1 MTTEGNQQPQPA
13 YSATMN
19 VKENGTKQIP
29 SVEVSVTTGRSD
41 IPARELVDEV
51 LRRYHGL
58 VVGVRPDDPRG
69 FKVEVKATPF
79 A

>member
-1 MTTEGNQQPQPA
+1 MPESPAAVPA
-13 YSATMN
+13 YSSTMS

-29 SVEVSVTTGRSD
+29 AVEVSVTTGRSD

-51 LRRYHGL
+51 LRRYQGL
-58 VVGVRPDDPRG
+58 VNGVRPDDPRG

>member
-1 MTTEGNQQPQPA
+1 MPEPQAPI
-13 YSATMN
+13 YSSTMS

-29 SVEVSVTTGRSD
+29 AVEVVVTTGRSD

-51 LRRYHGL
+51 LRRYQGL
-58 VVGVRPDDPRG
+58 VVGVRPEDPRG